1 MRRTNRAILFSVLSL
16 IWGLFIFSQS
26 MKTGAVSVQMSL
38 GIVSWIAQFLHI
50 DAELLHVLVRKGAH
64 FGEYML
70 FGLLLSLTMHEAG
83 LFPRRFDL
91 TVLFIGAIWAAFDE
105 FLQTFIPDRSGQVSD
120 VLLDV
125 CGVLCGF
132 LLVLLIVCLRR
143 RRKKEESLCS
153 A

>member
-1 MRRTNRAILFSVLSL
+1 MRKTNRVILFSILSL

-26 MKTGAVSVQMSL
+26 MKTGAVSEQMSL
-38 GIVSWIAQFLHI
+38 GIVAWIAQFLHM

-70 FGLLLSLTMHEAG
+70 FGALLSLTMREAG

-91 TVLFIGAIWAAFDE
+91 TVLFIGAIWAALDE

-120 VLLDV
+120 VLLDA

-153 A
+153 V